1 MEMGSSQSGL
11 IPEDEKQKYPNP
23 TSPGTYYT
31 HRTDMKTLKHFEQND
46 YIGALTYLGVLPE
59 DEE

>member
-1 MEMGSSQSGL
+1 MKNKNILTQ
-11 IPEDEKQKYPNP
+11 QA
-23 TSPGTYYT
+23 PGTYYT